1 MIETRKE
8 QHQTQPSTAEVDRGQ
23 PGRGPGRWV
32 TDVLV
37 HQGDGA
43 NVTTPVIAPW
53 RPVAA
58 GAVIAL
64 GGLVAT
70 IAGLSGWEL
79 INILLIAGV
88 TLFIA
93 GLFDGTGRRFRGPGT
108 GLIIIAISVKF
119 LFGPVP
125 SLAKGWPYGVFLL
138 AWGAWV
144 MYRSSSSPQERVS

>member
-1 MIETRKE
+1 MIDTPSE
-8 QHQTQPSTAEVDRGQ
+8 QREARPPTAEV
-23 PGRGPGRWV
+23 GRGAQGRSPGRWV
-32 TDVLV
+32 ADLLV
-37 HQGDGA
+37 HQGDAA

-58 GAVIAL
+58 GAVMVL

-70 IAGLSGWEL
+70 FAGVIGREL
-79 INILLIAGV
+79 LDVLLIAGI
-88 TLFIA
+88 TLFVA

-108 GLIIIAISVKF
+108 GFLIVAISAKF
-119 LFGPVP
+119 LFDPVP

-144 MYRSSSSPQERVS
+144 MYRSSTSPQERVS